1 MADPRRKERTRAG
14 PRRGQPLLPS
24 GAARRQRTAWAAT
37 DGRYI
42 DARETGRDNLIELIL
57 EKVGTARPV
66 ERTPR
71 TPEERALL
79 LATQPPGWEVLLFAA
94 TLLHG
99 REALVLQYRDH
110 ELGYVSPSGLAV
122 EEDDAALVLSR
133 HFNEAQ
139 TILSN
144 VERLL
149 TPENSE
155 RAFGPI
161 GASGDA
167 DRIIHLADRVIG
179 VYRELLTW
187 SARMRGAV
195 VPSEYRRAFNLA
207 ARFVASP
214 IRQVHE
220 FVDVV
225 VAQGDRLPA
234 SIRRGEPSPVKLTL
248 VLSLDEGIEDEF
260 QRELRR
266 LLDKVDL

>member
-1 MADPRRKERTRAG
+1 M
-14 PRRGQPLLPS
+14 
-24 GAARRQRTAWAAT
+24 
-37 DGRYI
+37 
-42 DARETGRDNLIELIL
+42 
-57 EKVGTARPV
+57 
-66 ERTPR
+66 
-71 TPEERALL
+71 
-79 LATQPPGWEVLLFAA
+79 
-94 TLLHG
+94 
-99 REALVLQYRDH
+99 
-110 ELGYVSPSGLAV
+110 
-122 EEDDAALVLSR
+122 LSR

-225 VAQGDRLPA
+225 VAPGDRIPA